1 MTSPRPASPSS
12 GHFGS
17 SKFTVPGPTASS
29 RGASVNGRSSSST
42 ALDQRTMPSRST
54 MRSDETCLAAG
65 VERTAV
71 VTARCAS
78 RGLSLRSTDSSTIE
92 NVFAKKS
99 AWPTMVSRAAS
110 RTARSARRQST
121 PTPSA
126 EMISAGSARLHSSF
140 LPTDFSVLPP
150 PLGPLQRAQDRRPGR
165 ASQTIVR
172 RQMCHGVGAVNDVI
186 TSSVLSVP
194 HGFPTRDG
202 RPPQPLFTVHQVHSD
217 RVVQAGPGELG
228 QADALWTQEQG
239 AALGIK
245 TADCV
250 PLLLEDPV
258 GRRVAAVH
266 AGWRGAIAEIPLRA
280 IEALVRSGT
289 EPSNLRAALGPS
301 IRTCCYVVGEDLAER
316 FERRF
321 GASVVE
327 RRDGK

>member
-1 MTSPRPASPSS
+1 
-12 GHFGS
+12 
-17 SKFTVPGPTASS
+17 
-29 RGASVNGRSSSST
+29 
-42 ALDQRTMPSRST
+42 
-54 MRSDETCLAAG
+54 
-65 VERTAV
+65 
-71 VTARCAS
+71 
-78 RGLSLRSTDSSTIE
+78 
-92 NVFAKKS
+92 
-99 AWPTMVSRAAS
+99 
-110 RTARSARRQST
+110 
-121 PTPSA
+121 
-126 EMISAGSARLHSSF
+126 
-140 LPTDFSVLPP
+140 
-150 PLGPLQRAQDRRPGR
+150 
-165 ASQTIVR
+165 
-172 RQMCHGVGAVNDVI
+172 MCHGVGAVNDVI

-327 RRDGK
+327 RRDGKPYLDVARSVRLMLTQARVPAAQIADTGECTSCDTRFHSHRRDHAGGRQVSFIVCTWPRGA